1 MTAGTTSQRWELPEA
16 IGPSEGSAGRL
27 CAVDGRLTAA
37 SVAGAEA
44 LPGRFALVGGL
55 VDSHFHMAFEY
66 GAVPLPLEGA
76 LDLLRTA
83 RNQGVLLVRDL
94 GAHDR
99 LSLRLPDDAG
109 LPRVIGSGQH
119 IAVSGGFVEG
129 SHEPVP
135 VDRLVEG
142 AMAEMDAGATW
153 VKVITDWQ
161 PGELA
166 YPLPLLKEMVEA
178 VHARGGRVAAHAERT
193 GRGVLEAGVD
203 SIEHG
208 FNLEEADLRLMAE
221 RGVAW
226 APTTNLFVQD
236 LGHVADMLKAN
247 EDPERGQ
254 RLEEWRG
261 GLIDQFTAMAGM
273 VPLAARLG
281 VRLLASTDTCGT
293 VADEVERWIDWGVD
307 PEVAVGAASWDAR
320 RYLLGEQALE
330 GASADVVTYDEDPRE
345 DPSVLRQPEA
355 ILLRGR
361 RMK

>member
-1 MTAGTTSQRWELPEA
+1 MSSESWQLPQP
-16 IGPSEGSAGRL
+16 IGHEVRLWADAGRL
-27 CAVDGRLTAA
+27 TTDA
-37 SVAGAEA
+37 VAGAEA

-55 VDSHFHMAFEY
+55 VDSHFHMAFLY
-66 GAVPLPLEGA
+66 GAEPVGMDESMEQ
-76 LDLLRTA
+76 LRAA
-83 RNQGVLLVRDL
+83 RDQGVLLVRDL

-119 IAVSGGFVEG
+119 IAVAGGFVEG

-135 VDRLVEG
+135 PDRLVEG

-166 YPLPLLKEMVEA
+166 YPLPVLKEMVEA
-178 VHARGGRVAAHAERT
+178 VHARDGRVAAHAERT
-193 GRGVLEAGVD
+193 GRGVLQAGVD

-208 FNLEEADLRLMAE
+208 FNLEEEDLRSMAD

-236 LGHVADMLKAN
+236 LKQVDDMLKAN
-247 EDPERGQ
+247 EDAERGQ
-254 RLEEWRG
+254 RLEEWRQG
-261 GLIDQFTAMAGM
+261 VIDQFMAMADL

-281 VRLLASTDTCGT
+281 VQLLASTDTCGT

-307 PEVAVGAASWDAR
+307 PEAAVAAASWDAR
-320 RYLLGEQALE
+320 RYLLGEEPFE
-330 GASADVVTYDEDPRE
+330 GGSADMVTFDDDPRE
-345 DPSVLRQPEA
+345 DPSVLRNPVA
-355 ILLRGR
+355 ILLRGWR
-361 RMK
+361 IR